1 MIARLEKVW
10 GDAEIEPSAL
20 VSLVDRAE
28 RIMARRAAAFADEH
42 HPAFLHPLRTAVLLL
57 EADEVDPR
65 AHAAALGLDTERDSG
80 GDAME
85 GRSEPDD
92 ANVAAVLVAGPD
104 ERLELLVVAEPWVRH
119 TWLAERLDQIRHL
132 HLWAGPVRTRTALER
147 AEREELPL
155 AGRVGGRLER
165 AWADW
170 LDKAR
175 RYRLVERAETRP
187 VGDTKGS

>member
-10 GDAEIEPSAL
+10 GDAGIEPSAL
-20 VSLVDRAE
+20 VSLVGRAE
-28 RIMARRAAAFADEH
+28 TVMARRTATFADEH
-42 HPAFLHPLRTAVLLL
+42 HPAFLHPLRTALLLL

-65 AHAAALGLDTERDSG
+65 AHAAGLGLDTE
-80 GDAME
+80 GDAREEAME
-85 GRSEPDD
+85 HGSESDEAD
-92 ANVAAVLVAGPD
+92 VAELLVAGPD

-132 HLWAGPVRTRTALER
+132 HLWAGPDRTRTALER

-165 AWADW
+165 AWTDW

-187 VGDTKGS
+187 VRDGSGS